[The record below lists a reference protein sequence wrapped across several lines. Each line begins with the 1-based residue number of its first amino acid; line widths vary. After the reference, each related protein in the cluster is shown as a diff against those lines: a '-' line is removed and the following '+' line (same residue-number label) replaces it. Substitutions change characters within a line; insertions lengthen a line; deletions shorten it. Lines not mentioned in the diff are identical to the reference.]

1 MIEEARA
8 RTRSTKTVSR
18 IFCFLY
24 SAVMFNAWVM
34 INAMLCAVS
43 EPVKKTGKRMTQTQ
57 LQIWIVAVLV
67 RHEPGYKTPPDIGSP
82 YPY

>member
-1 MIEEARA
+1 MIEETRA

-24 SAVMFNAWVM
+24 YMVMFNAWVM
-34 INAMLCAVS
+34 ISACSAVS

-57 LQIWIVAVLV
+57 LQIWIVAVPV
-67 RHEPGYKTPPDIGSP
+67 RHESNFKTPPDIGSL